1 MTEDDTDDEYD
12 EQELLVEFKR
22 HGEKVY
28 MKLQKRHGEKVY
40 HLPDVKLDSSNSS

>member
-12 EQELLVEFKR
+12 EQELSVEFNKLISK
-22 HGEKVY
+22 H

-40 HLPDVKLDSSNSS
+40 HLHDFKLDSSNTS